1 MSSRKRKR
9 QESGHFEA
17 QVEKL
22 TKKKEDIENKKRE
35 AIQKFDADIKSIDA
49 DIANFRKVL
58 DQLDKL
64 EKQAAEQMELAANL
78 LNKKGS

>member
-1 MSSRKRKR
+1 MNRK
-9 QESGHFEA
+9 QIEA

-22 TKKKEDIENKKRE
+22 SKKKEDIENRKRE

-64 EKQAAEQMELAANL
+64 EKAAAEQMERAANL

>member
-1 MSSRKRKR
+1 MNRK
-9 QESGHFEA
+9 QIEA
-17 QVEKL
+17 QVEKFS
-22 TKKKEDIENKKRE
+22 KKKEDIENKKRE
-35 AIQKFDADIKSIDA
+35 AIQKFDADIKTIDA
-49 DIANFRKVL
+49 DITNFRKVL

>member
-1 MSSRKRKR
+1 MNRK
-9 QESGHFEA
+9 QIEA
-17 QVEKL
+17 QIEKL
-22 TKKKEDIENKKRE
+22 TRKKDDIENRKRE

-64 EKQAAEQMELAANL
+64 EKETARQMELAAGL
-78 LNKKGS
+78 LNKKA

>member
-1 MSSRKRKR
+1 MNKK
-9 QESGHFEA
+9 QIEA

-22 TKKKEDIENKKRE
+22 SKKKEDIENKKRE
-35 AIQKFDADIKSIDA
+35 AIQKFDADIKTIDA
-49 DIANFRKVL
+49 GIANFRKVL

-64 EKQAAEQMELAANL
+64 EKAAAEQMELAANL